1 MPMLQRIRA
10 RMAPVTVLTSLFF
23 FFAAASYWFV
33 EIYKQVNQ
41 KMLVIPATYKCI
53 YLDDLSSVE
62 KGK

>member
-10 RMAPVTVLTSLFF
+10 VVAPVTVLTSPFFFSFF

-33 EIYKQVNQ
+33 EIYKQVHQ

-53 YLDDLSSVE
+53 
-62 KGK
+62 